1 MPSQDLEAHMRQVLL
16 TGLVQKEI
24 FCPNTGE
31 VLDVRTCVVLV
42 DKDGDPAY
50 VLSQKGWANVSADP
64 LKVAFLGQNGLTVDP
79 STVEELA

>member
-1 MPSQDLEAHMRQVLL
+1 MNTLEEHMRAQMVL
-16 TGLVQKEI
+16 GMVQRII

-50 VLSQKGWANVSADP
+50 VLSQQGWKNLVNEGKVEW
-64 LKVAFLGQNGLTVDP
+64 LKEHGITVDE
-79 STVEELA
+79 STVKA